1 MKNNRCGRSWK
12 TRLVVFQAAV
22 DGALS
27 VHGCD
32 SVHAVVELRED
43 VRDLHHLTG
52 HYPMAIG
59 WTFRS

>member
-1 MKNNRCGRSWK
+1 VWV
-12 TRLVVFQAAV
+12 LVETVFWFQATV

-27 VHGCD
+27 VHGCG

-52 HYPMAIG
+52 HYPN
-59 WTFRS
+59 TDDLERSG